1 MLNNLKKL
9 FSDKDNASAQEMDP
23 KLAFSALLLEAGMMD
38 GNLDDNEKLVIN
50 NLISNSF
57 ELSSDE
63 TEELINEAINLQNDS
78 SQLISF
84 VTTKSTYC
92 ATCLMYYFGILNN
105 CILILIV
112 FSSLLILSPI
122 IYVLIIHS
130 GLLNTNRA
138 TL

>member
-78 SQLISF
+78 SQLIHL
-84 VTTKSTYC
+84 TKP
-92 ATCLMYYFGILNN
+92 IKEN
-105 CILILIV
+105 
-112 FSSLLILSPI
+112 FSENQRIDMIEMMWQVILSDGEEHM
-122 IYVLIIHS
+122 YEKNLM
-130 GLLNTNRA
+130 T
-138 TL
+138 